1 MSALNFQ
8 ADSDLAAN
16 IPLSEINKII
26 SELIEILERD
36 SNACELK
43 WTLFVA
49 AAQSYRY
56 DSQLKPFPPFYQ
68 DGQSVNIT
76 ELLSVI
82 VQVPPLKSVLQVL
95 LQMQGDGSR
104 RFYARYHKVL
114 QLLHWNLLTLTDPS
128 LKSVDKQNVSG
139 GFV

>member
-8 ADSDLAAN
+8 ADTDLAAN
-16 IPLSEINKII
+16 IPLAEINKVI
-26 SELIEILERD
+26 SELIETLQRD
-36 SNACELK
+36 ANACELK

-82 VQVPPLKSVLQVL
+82 AQVPPLKSVLQVL
-95 LQMQGDGSR
+95 LQMQNVGSR
-104 RFYARYHKVL
+104 RFYGRYHKVL
-114 QLLHWNLLTLTDPS
+114 QLLHWNLVSLTDPS
-128 LKSVDKQNVSG
+128 LKSVDRQNVG
-139 GFV
+139 